1 MIDRFELM
9 FDSIFSNSDINNP
22 YIVEMKKDLAGY
34 QNFSAPGV
42 DVHCL
47 YGHNIGDTVDRLVQ
61 AEICIFYFLN
71 K

>member
-1 MIDRFELM
+1 MIDLFELM
-9 FDSIFSNSDINNP
+9 FDSIFLNSDINNP
-22 YIVEMKKDLAGY
+22 YIVEMKRDLAGY

-61 AEICIFYFLN
+61 AEIYLMLFF